1 MSVENNI
8 QTEIT
13 IHNKIENIDQFP
25 GKWFVVSCYSGN
37 GEKVAKNL
45 RNKITTGKW
54 DNLIFDVR
62 VILENIKSKKTKKV
76 EQKNLYPGYIFVNM
90 LMDNQAWY
98 IVRNTDGVTGFIGS
112 SGRGTKPFPLPRV
125 EARKILEKITRH
137 VETESKKIYF
147 ADFEVG
153 DYITV
158 SETAFDGQE
167 GQVMALDN
175 TKGFATVKLE
185 VFGRYTPT
193 QIPFENCKKI
203 NT

>member
-1 MSVENNI
+1 M
-8 QTEIT
+8 
-13 IHNKIENIDQFP
+13 
-25 GKWFVVSCYSGN
+25 
-37 GEKVAKNL
+37 
-45 RNKITTGKW
+45 
-54 DNLIFDVR
+54 
-62 VILENIKSKKTKKV
+62 
-76 EQKNLYPGYIFVNM
+76 
-90 LMDNQAWY
+90 
-98 IVRNTDGVTGFIGS
+98 
-112 SGRGTKPFPLPRV
+112 